1 MPNKVFRKRQGKTP
15 LTEPQAR
22 ALADWRNGAYQKTFT
37 PSAQGLQAMHGVM
50 IACSHH
56 PDAEEPS
63 SSEISLWSLE
73 EVRELENS
81 RSAINPAAA
90 DWVG

>member
-1 MPNKVFRKRQGKTP
+1 MVSKNPKGQTP

-22 ALADWRNGAYQKTFT
+22 ALADWWGGAYHQTIV
-37 PSAQGLQAMHGVM
+37 PSAQGVQAIHGV
-50 IACSHH
+50 ILACGQH
-56 PDAEEPS
+56 PDAEGSS
-63 SSEISLWSLE
+63 SSEVSLWSLE
-73 EVRELENS
+73 EVRELENL